1 MPGSDIHATVTTE
14 LAIERGRVAIACPFV
29 RVDAAPDLGSHGS
42 RYTFAIVEPIRQ
54 SAASWDI
61 ARDLLALL
69 EGEID
74 RRASQTATAALLD
87 SIDVA
92 NQWLYEYNL
101 DLPPSEQVEFGLTC
115 LLTRD
120 DNLYIAQLAP
130 SQVLVGQEGQL
141 YAFPG
146 LDPSSREEA
155 TLPLGAAPDTS
166 PELFYTTVAPGDLIV
181 LVSTSLV
188 DAIARSDQEPFV
200 EYEPDAVRLYLSDL
214 ATEFEVDDAYAAVIA
229 VGDAVVS
236 RGRRN
241 HGFLNRLGDICS
253 QLLPEET
260 LDRFRRGSGG
270 DRSRHLHLDEQI
282 ELDLPEQA
290 GHTQAEPVE
299 APPTKDLLHHSQ
311 SFDSW
316 EYDAF
321 GQNTGVVEDMGAPS
335 SGSQAGDADAG
346 LSDGDTGSYQASK
359 DSDGVSR
366 PSLATSVQK
375 GMGKL
380 TGLLAGA
387 ILALS
392 ATVVGVWQFTV
403 HRDRPIEGPRDDGT
417 LGLPRL
423 NRYDDRPRLP
433 DFSGVRARLPRMP
446 FGRTTGLIAI
456 ILVIAVGT
464 ALGISIH
471 NSRIA
476 AHNAKVQSLL
486 DAAIAQQQKAD
497 SAADP
502 AVAQAYILAAQAR
515 LRDAAKA
522 GLSSQKVDAEQAAI
536 AASRDKALHIVRLTG
551 INVLGGVPAAA
562 KDVQPRVFFGGDGQL
577 YVFTNALY
585 QVGSNGTTLV
595 QLLAPGVSVGGQPV
609 GTLLGAAWGNNGP
622 IAFDGNAA
630 YLYDPST
637 ASWSRQPLGT
647 PGTPYSNIAAS
658 SGFLGNLY
666 LLSPGSGQILKFT
679 ASQFNQQPEDWTG
692 GQASDQ
698 LRQGTDMIVDGRIYV
713 LLKSGKILDF
723 YMSALEK
730 TITPQ
735 VTPAITDAVG
745 FWESANSQNLYLADS
760 TRILKIDRSGKL
772 LEQYMPAA
780 GGPQFANIRD
790 MAISGDGSLA
800 YVLTNDE
807 LMEIHLPATK

>member
-1 MPGSDIHATVTTE
+1 MPGPDIHATVTTE
-14 LAIERGRVAIACPFV
+14 LAIERGRVAVACPFV
-29 RVDAAPDLGSHGS
+29 RVDEAPDLGSHGS
-42 RYTFAIVEPIRQ
+42 RYTFAIVEPVRG
-54 SAASWDI
+54 STASWDV
-61 ARDLLALL
+61 ARDVLAML
-69 EGEID
+69 EGEIE

-87 SIDVA
+87 GIDAV

-120 DNLYIAQLAP
+120 DNLYIAQLSP
-130 SQVLVGQEGQL
+130 SQVLIGQEGEL

-146 LDPSSREEA
+146 LDPSSRTET
-155 TLPLGAAPDTS
+155 TLPLGAAPDVAA
-166 PELFYTTVAPGDLIV
+166 ELFYTTLAPGDLIV

-188 DAIARSDQEPFV
+188 EAIAGSDQEPFV

-229 VGDAVVS
+229 VGDAVPMRES
-236 RGRRN
+236 RG
-241 HGFLNRLGDICS
+241 HGLINRLGDICS
-253 QLLPEET
+253 QILPEET
-260 LDRFRRGSGG
+260 LERFRRGSGG
-270 DRSRHLHLDEQI
+270 RRSRQPLFDDAP
-282 ELDLPEQA
+282 ELDLPDDA
-290 GHTQAEPVE
+290 RHTQAEPVE
-299 APPTKDLLHHSQ
+299 APPRTEVTRHSQ
-311 SFDSW
+311 PVDSW
-316 EYDAF
+316 EYDPFEQADEVIEDAGPPLF
-321 GQNTGVVEDMGAPS
+321 TSQALDADVGTGGDDTGTYKPSEDESGAPR
-335 SGSQAGDADAG
+335 QPLTA
-346 LSDGDTGSYQASK
+346 
-359 DSDGVSR
+359 
-366 PSLATSVQK
+366 SVQK

-403 HRDRPIEGPRDDGT
+403 HRDRPLQGPRDDGT

-423 NRYDDRPRLP
+423 NRYDDRPKLP
-433 DFSGVRARLPRMP
+433 DFSGLRARMPRMP

-471 NSRIA
+471 NSRLA
-476 AHNAKVQSLL
+476 AHNAKIQRLL

-497 SAADP
+497 STTDP
-502 AVAQAYILAAQAR
+502 VVAQAYILAAQAR
-515 LRDAAKA
+515 LRDAANA
-522 GLSSQKVDAEQAAI
+522 GLSQQKVDAEQAAI
-536 AASRDKALHIVRLTG
+536 AASRDKALHINRLSG
-551 INVLGGVPAAA
+551 IRVLGGVPTAP
-562 KDVQPRVFFGGDGQL
+562 KGVQPRVFYGGDGQL

-595 QLLAPGVSVGGQPV
+595 QLLAPGANVGGQPV

-630 YLYDPST
+630 YLYDPNT
-637 ASWSRQPLGT
+637 ASWTRQALGT
-647 PGTPYSNIAAS
+647 PGTPYANIPAS

-666 LLSPGSGQILKFT
+666 LLSPGSGQILKFS
-679 ASQFNQQPEDWTG
+679 ASQFGQQPEDWTG
-692 GQASDQ
+692 GQSSDQ

-713 LLKSGKILDF
+713 LLKNGKILDF

-730 TITPQ
+730 TITPN

-745 FWESANSQNLYLADS
+745 FWESAKSQDIYLSDS
-760 TRILKIDRSGKL
+760 SRIIKIDRNGKL

-780 GGPQFANIRD
+780 NGTQFSGIRD
-790 MAISGDGSLA
+790 MAVSGDGTLA
-800 YVLTNDE
+800 YVLTNDALLE
-807 LMEIHLPATK
+807 VHLPVGK